1 MISNKYILYIN
12 KMITFLLFTAI
23 SIIAFLPNYNGLPPV
38 VTISSVLNHMIGF
51 FVLAGFLHVSF
62 EFKIQTKILVLLM
75 YGFFIESVQYFLPN
89 RFFDFFD
96 IVVNMFGV
104 GLFYLLIFWFKKYTM
119 QNNENELQ

>member
-1 MISNKYILYIN
+1 
-12 KMITFLLFTAI
+12 MITFLLFTAI